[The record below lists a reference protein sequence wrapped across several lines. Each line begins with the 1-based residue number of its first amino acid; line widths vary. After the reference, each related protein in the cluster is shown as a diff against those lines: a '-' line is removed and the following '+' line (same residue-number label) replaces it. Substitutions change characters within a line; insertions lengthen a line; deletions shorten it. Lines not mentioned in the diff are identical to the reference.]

1 MTKQEFE
8 KLSERA
14 RTSGSTLK
22 DFLKR
27 EGIAYS
33 TYNYW
38 RKKIETEESKDV
50 ILPMAPISFRE
61 PHRESFVATLDCA
74 TVPGVV
80 VAFPNGIKAHFG
92 AGSEGVL
99 MKVLDASMSL
109 DNVLP

>member
-8 KLSERA
+8 ELRERI

-22 DFLKR
+22 EFLKR

-38 RKKIETEESKDV
+38 RKKLETESKDT

-61 PHRESFVATLDCA
+61 PQRESFAATLDCA

-92 AGSEGVL
+92 AGSEGLL
-99 MKVLDASMSL
+99 MKVLDASMSV